1 MAETITAKT
10 TKEAAPKKLTIAEI
24 LAQRKAF
31 EEQIAAQLAEERPA
45 ALDAV
50 KEQIATFT
58 FTAEE
63 LGFASLEVSPK
74 PNSKPNKFHGFR
86 HKPLRRAFVPFRKGS
101 LRQ

>member
-50 KEQIATFT
+50 K
-58 FTAEE
+58 
-63 LGFASLEVSPK
+63 GRSLPSPSPPKSWVSPRWK
-74 PNSKPNKFHGFR
+74 S
-86 HKPLRRAFVPFRKGS
+86 
-101 LRQ
+101 